1 MNATRARLAG
11 KSAIVTGAA
20 QGIGRATAIRFA
32 EEGAFVTCVDVQA
45 ELVHDTARAIEQAGG
60 RALPVVADVATDEG
74 NRRMVASPRSKPVGG
89 LDVLH
94 ANAAVQIMARL
105 EDTSEEQWDR
115 THATNLRGVYLGIK
129 RALPHLRRR
138 GGGSIIITSSLLG
151 YVGNPDLPA
160 YGAMKGGLRALCRSL
175 ATAHGADNI
184 RVNTICPGDVET
196 PLLQEYFDEQADP
209 DAARQEIM
217 ERYPMGRFATPRDVA
232 NVARVPRLRR
242 RQLHH
247 GDRHHRRRRSVRQG
261 LGMTA

>member
-1 MNATRARLAG
+1 MSGTGARLAG

-32 EEGAFVTCVDVQA
+32 EEGAVVTCVDVQA
-45 ELVHDTARAIEQAGG
+45 ERVGDTVGVIERSGG
-60 RALPVVADVATDEG
+60 RANAVVADIATDAG
-74 NRRMVASPRSKPVGG
+74 NQQMVESAVEVGGG

-160 YGAMKGGLRALCRSL
+160 YGAMKGGLRSLCRSL
-175 ATAHGADNI
+175 ATDLGADNI
-184 RVNTICPGDVET
+184 RVNTICPGDVDT
-196 PLLQEYFDEQADP
+196 ALLQEYFDAQDDP
-209 DAARQEIM
+209 VAARQEIV
-217 ERYPMGRFATPRDVA
+217 ERYPMRRFATPRDVA
-232 NVARVPRLRR
+232 NAALFLASDEAGYITGTDIIVDGGLYARDW
-242 RQLHH
+242 
-247 GDRHHRRRRSVRQG
+247 G
-261 LGMTA
+261 

>member
-1 MNATRARLAG
+1 VSAAQPRLAG

-20 QGIGRATAIRFA
+20 QGIGRASAVRFA
-32 EEGAFVTCVDVQA
+32 EEGAFVTCVDVKA
-45 ELVHDTARAIEQAGG
+45 ELVHATAQAIEQAGG
-60 RALPVVADVATDEG
+60 RAQPVVADIATDEG
-74 NRRMVASPRSKPVGG
+74 NARMVESAVAAGGG

-138 GGGSIIITSSLLG
+138 GGGSIIITASLLG
-151 YVGNPDLPA
+151 YVGNADLPA

-175 ATAHGADNI
+175 ATAHGVDNI
-184 RVNTICPGDVET
+184 RVNTICPGDVDT

-209 DAARQEIM
+209 GAARQEII

-232 NVARVPRLRR
+232 NAALFLASDDASYITGTDIIVD
-242 RQLHH
+242 
-247 GDRHHRRRRSVRQG
+247 GG
-261 LGMTA
+261 LYAKDWG

>member
-1 MNATRARLAG
+1 VSADPPRLAG
-11 KSAIVTGAA
+11 RSAIVTGAA

-32 EEGAFVTCVDVQA
+32 EEGAIVTCVDVQA
-45 ELVHDTARAIEQAGG
+45 ELVHDTVRAIEQAGG
-60 RALPVVADVATDEG
+60 RALAVVADVATDEG
-74 NRRMVASPRSKPVGG
+74 NARMVESAVEAGGG

-151 YVGNPDLPA
+151 YVGNADLPA

-184 RVNTICPGDVET
+184 RVNTICPGDVDT
-196 PLLQEYFDEQADP
+196 PLLQEYFDAQADP
-209 DAARQEIM
+209 DAARQEII

-232 NVARVPRLRR
+232 NAALFLASDDANYITGTDIIVD
-242 RQLHH
+242 
-247 GDRHHRRRRSVRQG
+247 GG
-261 LGMTA
+261 LYAKDWG

>member
-1 MNATRARLAG
+1 M
-11 KSAIVTGAA
+11 
-20 QGIGRATAIRFA
+20 
-32 EEGAFVTCVDVQA
+32 
-45 ELVHDTARAIEQAGG
+45 ARAIEQGGG
-60 RALPVVADVATDEG
+60 RALPVVADVATAEG
-74 NRRMVASPRSKPVGG
+74 NERMVRSAVEAGGG

-129 RALPHLRRR
+129 RALPHLRQR

-232 NVARVPRLRR
+232 NAALFLASDDASYITGTDIIVD
-242 RQLHH
+242 
-247 GDRHHRRRRSVRQG
+247 GG
-261 LGMTA
+261 LFAKDWG